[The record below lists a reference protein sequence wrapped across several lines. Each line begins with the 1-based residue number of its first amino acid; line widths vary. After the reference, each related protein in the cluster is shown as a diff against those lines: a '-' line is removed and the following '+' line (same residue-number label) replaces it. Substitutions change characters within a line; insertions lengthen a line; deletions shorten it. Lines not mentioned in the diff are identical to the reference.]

1 MSTEEQR
8 PFLDGASEDQSLK
21 GSHLARS
28 ERNRNRVIAV
38 SLFFNAVLLVVC
50 VLLSVTVLSLSSFN
64 IQNASR
70 RQVADP
76 YSPAN
81 DIIEYEYRAMI
92 PNDTRFTGPPG
103 PEWEQS
109 MHELM
114 EGTLLRI
121 SDDELKQSGSDSI
134 PLKDGGYAAGLG
146 VAHSLHCVK
155 NIKQFLYHEHFYPD
169 LDPTGGQFEYL
180 RSHADHCLDFL
191 RQGSMCHAD
200 YSMYTVYWGERRQ
213 DIPTHHVPKVQKCV
227 NWDKLHKWML
237 DRAASTD
244 MLVGP

>member
-76 YSPAN
+76 YCKRVISFNKHQDHITDSFPAAPAN

-114 EGTLLRI
+114 EGELLHN
-121 SDDELKQSGSDSI
+121 SI
-134 PLKDGGYAAGLG
+134 F
-146 VAHSLHCVK
+146 VFSCS
-155 NIKQFLYHEHFYPD
+155 FL
-169 LDPTGGQFEYL
+169 
-180 RSHADHCLDFL
+180 
-191 RQGSMCHAD
+191 
-200 YSMYTVYWGERRQ
+200 
-213 DIPTHHVPKVQKCV
+213 
-227 NWDKLHKWML
+227 
-237 DRAASTD
+237 
-244 MLVGP
+244 